1 MHFASPQILWLLL
14 VLPPALVAFFWWSWR
29 KRQALMTRFIQARL
43 LPGLVSGLSSTRQ
56 KIRFSCLVLAVVCI
70 IFALA
75 RPQWGFAWQEV
86 KQRGVD
92 IVVALDVSK
101 SMLATDIAPS
111 RLERAKLAALD
122 LMQQAKSDRLG
133 LVGFAGSAFLQCPLT
148 IDDAAFRQSVEAL
161 NVNSISQGGTAIADA
176 IETAL
181 TAYKEG
187 DNHKILVLMTDGE
200 DQDSGALEAAKKAA
214 EAGLRIYTIGIGT
227 PEGDLIRV
235 TDAKG
240 ASDYVRDEQGN
251 VVKSHLN
258 EPLLREI
265 AGATDGGFYLPL
277 RGAKTIDMLYS
288 EGLAKL
294 PKSEHQEK
302 FVRQYNERFRWP
314 LGLAML
320 LLLTE
325 MFLPERRRAAKA
337 EAKRGVNETRPA
349 RSRSPA
355 PLLKPGV
362 ALVAGLLLLS
372 LPGPVFGSPSA
383 ALREYRAGN
392 YEQALKDYEQL
403 LQSQKD
409 DPRLHFNAGAAAY
422 RNQQFE
428 EAAKQFNQA
437 LQTPDLKLQQS
448 AYFNRGNTLY
458 RLGEANPDSSKRT
471 ESWEQAL
478 KDFDR
483 AGRLESNDADARFN
497 YDYVKR
503 KLEELKQQQQQKQD
517 KQDKSGQKNQDQQ
530 SQNQQNNQSKQD
542 QAQQQQAQQ
551 NQSGQKQDA
560 AQQNQQQ
567 QQQQG
572 AKPTPD
578 QQQKPQP
585 QPQEQDQQQAG
596 QASAEANDK
605 TDEKQDETAYAAS
618 HMTPDQARQLMD
630 SQKGQEK
637 MLIIQPDSKPADRS
651 RPLRDW

>member
-1 MHFASPQILWLLL
+1 MHFASPPIFWLLL
-14 VLPPALVAFFWWSWR
+14 VLPPALVVFFWWSWR

-101 SMLATDIAPS
+101 SMLATDITPS

-122 LMQQAKSDRLG
+122 LMQQARSDRLG

-200 DQDSGALEAAKKAA
+200 DQDSGAVEAAKKAA

-240 ASDYVRDEQGN
+240 ASDYVRDEKGN

-277 RGAKTIDMLYS
+277 RGARTIDMLYS
-288 EGLAKL
+288 EGLARL

-302 FVRQYNERFRWP
+302 FVRQYRERFRWP

-325 MFLPERRRAAKA
+325 MFLPERRRESKA
-337 EAKRGVNETRPA
+337 NETSPA
-349 RSRSPA
+349 RTRSWTPRT
-355 PLLKPGV
+355 
-362 ALVAGLLLLS
+362 ALVGGLLLMS
-372 LPGPVFGSPSA
+372 LPGPIFGSSSS
-383 ALREYRAGN
+383 ALREYKAGN
-392 YEQALKDYEQL
+392 YERAFKDYQQL
-403 LQSQKD
+403 LQAQKD

-448 AYFNRGNTLY
+448 AYFNRGDTLY
-458 RLGEANPDSSKRT
+458 RLGETNPDPSKRT

-478 KDFDR
+478 KDFER
-483 AGRLESNDADARFN
+483 AGRLESKDADAKFN

-503 KLEELKQQQQQKQD
+503 KLEELKQQQQQQQKQD

-530 SQNQQNNQSKQD
+530 SQQNQRNNQSKQD
-542 QAQQQQAQQ
+542 KNQPQQAQQ
-551 NQSGQKQDA
+551 NQSGQKQDS
-560 AQQNQQQ
+560 AQQSQPQQA
-567 QQQQG
+567 
-572 AKPTPD
+572 AKQSQD
-578 QQQKPQP
+578 QQPQPQP
-585 QPQEQDQQQAG
+585 QPQEKDQQQAR
-596 QASAEANDK
+596 QASAQTNDNI
-605 TDEKQDETAYAAS
+605 EEQQDEMAYAAS
-618 HMTPDQARQLMD
+618 HMTPEQARQLMD
-630 SQKGQEK
+630 AQKGQEK
-637 MLIIQPDSKPADRS
+637 VLIVQPEAKPADRR